1 MKKVMVM
8 LLAGCLFL
16 SACAPSFG
24 DQEEIVRETED
35 ESTEKAIIPKYNIS
49 DSYYKMILPFKEG
62 KARGLVAENINTR
75 LDIDEFETG
84 LMRVAQEEFSAEDH
98 LYQEGQYLDEKTVR
112 KWLSRKLEGEKLEA
126 AIEESKGKNSNGTKK
141 EPFQNTGLNPPE
153 ATEGDYIQKNE
164 KSPIYLAH
172 MLEHNYLVRKGENT
186 VELGG
191 VVIGLALNSVHYYRE
206 AVGEPQREYVIDP
219 QKLEAEGKK
228 MAEEVIKRVRTQKG
242 LENVPVVIALY
253 KQAPKSSIVPGSFIA
268 STVVDGGSN
277 QIGKWDSI
285 DEEYV
290 FFPSPQGM
298 EDYREDANLFERFKQ
313 DIDEFFP
320 NYTGVI
326 GKAFYKGEEMQELKI
341 DIPMQFYGKS
351 EVIAFTQFVTGK
363 VVDYFPDYV
372 SVEVNINSTSGQ
384 EVLIVRK
391 PGQEKPTVHIYQ

>member
-1 MKKVMVM
+1 MVM

-35 ESTEKAIIPKYNIS
+35 KSTEKAIIPKYNIS

-84 LMRVAQEEFSAEDH
+84 LMRVAQDEFSPDNH

-112 KWLSRKLEGEKLEA
+112 EWLGRKLEGDKLKEA
-126 AIEESKGKNSNGTKK
+126 QVKAKANKETFKN
-141 EPFQNTGLNPPE
+141 EGLNPI
-153 ATEGDYIQKNE
+153 ASTEGDYIQQNE

-172 MLEHNYLVRKGENT
+172 MLEHNYLVRKSENT

-228 MAEEVIKRVRTQKG
+228 MAEEVIKRVRSQKG

-290 FFPSPQGM
+290 FFPSPQGT

-384 EVLIVRK
+384 EALIVRK

>member
-84 LMRVAQEEFSAEDH
+84 LMRVAQEEFSPDNH
-98 LYQEGQYLDEKTVR
+98 LYQEGQYLDELTVR
-112 KWLSRKLEGEKLEA
+112 SWLGRKLEGDKLKEA
-126 AIEESKGKNSNGTKK
+126 QDKAKANKETFKN
-141 EPFQNTGLNPPE
+141 EGLNPI
-153 ATEGDYIQKNE
+153 ASTEGDFIQQNE

-228 MAEEVIKRVRTQKG
+228 MAEEVITRVRSQKG
-242 LENVPVVIALY
+242 LENIPVVIALY

-290 FFPSPQGM
+290 FFPSPQGT

-384 EVLIVRK
+384 EALIVRK

>member
-1 MKKVMVM
+1 MVM

-84 LMRVAQEEFSAEDH
+84 LMRVAQEEFSPDNH
-98 LYQEGQYLDEKTVR
+98 LYQEGQYLDELTVR
-112 KWLSRKLEGEKLEA
+112 SWLGRKLQGDKLKEAQEKA
-126 AIEESKGKNSNGTKK
+126 KASKETFKN
-141 EPFQNTGLNPPE
+141 EGLNPL
-153 ATEGDYIQKNE
+153 ASTEGDFIQQNE

-290 FFPSPQGM
+290 FFPSPQGT

-384 EVLIVRK
+384 EALIVRK

>member
-1 MKKVMVM
+1 MVM
-8 LLAGCLFL
+8 LLAGSLFL

-35 ESTEKAIIPKYNIS
+35 KSTEKAIIPKYNIS

-84 LMRVAQEEFSAEDH
+84 LMRVAQEEFSPDNH

-112 KWLSRKLEGEKLEA
+112 EWLGRKLEGDKLKEA
-126 AIEESKGKNSNGTKK
+126 QDKAKANKETFKN
-141 EPFQNTGLNPPE
+141 EGLNPI
-153 ATEGDYIQKNE
+153 ASTEGDYIQQNE

-172 MLEHNYLVRKGENT
+172 MLEHNYLVRKSENT

-228 MAEEVIKRVRTQKG
+228 MAEEVIKRVRSQKG

-290 FFPSPQGM
+290 FFPSPQGT
-298 EDYREDANLFERFKQ
+298 EDFREDANLFERFKQ

-384 EVLIVRK
+384 EALIVRK

>member
-1 MKKVMVM
+1 MVM

-84 LMRVAQEEFSAEDH
+84 LMRVAQEEFAPDNH
-98 LYQEGQYLDEKTVR
+98 LYQEGQYLDELTVR
-112 KWLSRKLEGEKLEA
+112 SWLGRKLEGDKLKEAQEKA
-126 AIEESKGKNSNGTKK
+126 KASKETFKN
-141 EPFQNTGLNPPE
+141 EGLNPI
-153 ATEGDYIQKNE
+153 ASTEGDFIQQNE

-290 FFPSPQGM
+290 FFPSPQGT

-384 EVLIVRK
+384 EALIVRK

>member
-8 LLAGCLFL
+8 LLTGCLFL

-35 ESTEKAIIPKYNIS
+35 KSTEKAIIPKYNIS

-84 LMRVAQEEFSAEDH
+84 LMRVAQDEFSPDDH
-98 LYQEGQYLDEKTVR
+98 LYQEGQYLDEKTIR
-112 KWLSRKLEGEKLEA
+112 KWLSRKLDGKELEDK
-126 AIEESKGKNSNGTKK
+126 IKESEGKNSNGTKK
-141 EPFQNTGLNPPE
+141 EPFQNTGLNPVKS
-153 ATEGDYIQKNE
+153 TEGDFIQQNE
-164 KSPIYLAH
+164 NSPIYLAH

-219 QKLEAEGKK
+219 KKLEEEGKK
-228 MAEEVIKRVRTQKG
+228 MAAEVIHRVRAKKG
-242 LENVPVVIALY
+242 LENVPIVIALY

-268 STVVDGGSN
+268 STVVNGGSN
-277 QIGKWDSI
+277 QIGNWDSI

-290 FFPSPQGM
+290 FFPSPEGT
-298 EDYREDANLFERFKQ
+298 EAYREDANLFDRFKQ

-372 SVEVNINSTSGQ
+372 SVEVNVSSTSGQ
-384 EVLIVRK
+384 EALIVRK

>member
-1 MKKVMVM
+1 MVM
-8 LLAGCLFL
+8 LLAGCIFL
-16 SACAPSFG
+16 SACAPSFD

-35 ESTEKAIIPKYNIS
+35 KSTEKAIIPKYNIS

-62 KARGLVAENINTR
+62 KARGLIAENINTR

-84 LMRVAQEEFSAEDH
+84 LMRVAQEEFSPDNH

-112 KWLSRKLEGEKLEA
+112 EWLGRKLEGDELKEAQEKAKANKETF
-126 AIEESKGKNSNGTKK
+126 KN
-141 EPFQNTGLNPPE
+141 EGLNPI
-153 ATEGDYIQKNE
+153 ASTEGDYIQQNE
-164 KSPIYLAH
+164 KTPIYLAH
-172 MLEHNYLVRKGENT
+172 MLEHNYLVRKSENT

-219 QKLEAEGKK
+219 KKLEAEGKK
-228 MAEEVIKRVRTQKG
+228 MAEEVIKRVRSQKG

-253 KQAPKSSIVPGSFIA
+253 KQAPKSSIVPGNFIA
-268 STVVDGGSN
+268 STVVDAGSN
-277 QIGKWDSI
+277 QIDKWDSI

-290 FFPSPQGM
+290 FFPSPQGT

-326 GKAFYKGEEMQELKI
+326 GKALYKGEEMQELKI

-384 EVLIVRK
+384 EALIVRK
-391 PGQEKPTVHIYQ
+391 PGQEKPTVHIYK

>member
-1 MKKVMVM
+1 MFSNLKKGMVI

-24 DQEEIVRETED
+24 EEEELVQETED
-35 ESTEKAIIPKYNIS
+35 DSTEKAIIPKYNIS

-84 LMRVAQEEFSAEDH
+84 LMRMAQEEFPPDNH
-98 LYQEGQYLDEKTVR
+98 LYQEGQYLDEKTIR
-112 KWLSRKLEGEKLEA
+112 SWLGRKLEGKDLEEKK
-126 AIEESKGKNSNGTKK
+126 SDKSFKN
-141 EPFQNTGLNPPE
+141 EGLNPPKSS
-153 ATEGDYIQKNE
+153 EGDYIQQNE

-191 VVIGLALNSVHYYRE
+191 VVIGLAMNSVHYYRE
-206 AVGEPQREYVIDP
+206 AVGEPQREYKIPDS
-219 QKLEAEGKK
+219 QLEAEGKK
-228 MAEEVIKRVRTQKG
+228 MAAEVIKRVRSQKG
-242 LENVPVVIALY
+242 LEKVPVVIALY

-268 STVVDGGSN
+268 STVVDGGSSS
-277 QIGKWDSI
+277 IGKWDSV

-290 FFPSPQGM
+290 FFPSPEGT
-298 EDYREDANLFERFKQ
+298 ENYREDANLFERFKQ
-313 DIDEFFP
+313 DIDDFFP

-351 EVIAFTQFVTGK
+351 EVIAFTQFATGK

-372 SVEVNINSTSGQ
+372 SVEVNISSTSGQ
-384 EVLIVRK
+384 EALIVRK

>member
-84 LMRVAQEEFSAEDH
+84 LMRVAQDEFSPDNH

-112 KWLSRKLEGEKLEA
+112 EWLGRKLEGDKLKEAQEKAKANDETF
-126 AIEESKGKNSNGTKK
+126 KN
-141 EPFQNTGLNPPE
+141 EGLNPI
-153 ATEGDYIQKNE
+153 ASTEGDYIQQNE
-164 KSPIYLAH
+164 NSPIYLAH

-219 QKLEAEGKK
+219 QMLEAEGKK
-228 MAEEVIKRVRTQKG
+228 MAEEVIKRVRSQKG

-290 FFPSPQGM
+290 FFPSPQGT

-384 EVLIVRK
+384 EALIVRK

>member
-1 MKKVMVM
+1 MVM

-35 ESTEKAIIPKYNIS
+35 KSTEKAIIPKYNIS

-84 LMRVAQEEFSAEDH
+84 LMRVAQEEFSPDNH

-112 KWLSRKLEGEKLEA
+112 EWLGRKLEGDKLKEA
-126 AIEESKGKNSNGTKK
+126 QVKAKANKETFKN
-141 EPFQNTGLNPPE
+141 EGLNPI
-153 ATEGDYIQKNE
+153 ASTEGDYIQQNE
-164 KSPIYLAH
+164 NSPIYLAH
-172 MLEHNYLVRKGENT
+172 MLEHNYLVRKSENT

-228 MAEEVIKRVRTQKG
+228 MAEEVIKRVRSQKG

-290 FFPSPQGM
+290 FFPSPQGT

-384 EVLIVRK
+384 EALIVRK

>member
-35 ESTEKAIIPKYNIS
+35 KSTEKAIIPKYNIS

-84 LMRVAQEEFSAEDH
+84 LMRVAQEEFSPDNH

-112 KWLSRKLEGEKLEA
+112 EWLGRKLEGDKLKEA
-126 AIEESKGKNSNGTKK
+126 QVKAKANKETFKN
-141 EPFQNTGLNPPE
+141 EGLNPI
-153 ATEGDYIQKNE
+153 ASTEGDYIQQNE
-164 KSPIYLAH
+164 NSPIYLAH
-172 MLEHNYLVRKGENT
+172 MLEHNYLVRKSENT

-228 MAEEVIKRVRTQKG
+228 MAEEVIKRVRSQKG

-290 FFPSPQGM
+290 FFPSPQGT

-384 EVLIVRK
+384 EALIVRK

>member
-1 MKKVMVM
+1 MVM

-35 ESTEKAIIPKYNIS
+35 KSTEKAIIPKYNIS

-84 LMRVAQEEFSAEDH
+84 LMRVAQEEFSPDNH

-112 KWLSRKLEGEKLEA
+112 EWLGRKLEGDKLKEA
-126 AIEESKGKNSNGTKK
+126 QDKAKANKETFKN
-141 EPFQNTGLNPPE
+141 EGLNPI
-153 ATEGDYIQKNE
+153 ASTEGDYIQQNE

-172 MLEHNYLVRKGENT
+172 MLEHNYLVRKSENT

-228 MAEEVIKRVRTQKG
+228 MAEEVIKRVRSQKG

-290 FFPSPQGM
+290 FFPSPQGT
-298 EDYREDANLFERFKQ
+298 EDFREDANLFERFKQ

-384 EVLIVRK
+384 EALIVRK